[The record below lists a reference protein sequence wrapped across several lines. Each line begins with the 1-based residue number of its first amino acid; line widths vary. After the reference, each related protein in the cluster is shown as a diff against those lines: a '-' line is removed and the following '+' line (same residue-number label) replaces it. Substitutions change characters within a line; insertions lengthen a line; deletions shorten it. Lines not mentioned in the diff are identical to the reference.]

1 MSKDIFSLLSLMCE
15 KIGPNAVM
23 GKVVSVMANSK
34 KPLQQKAVLQWL
46 LTVLKEFGSSSIDVK
61 IIVNYLQTPQVVSC
75 SFCDGIGFG
84 EQDIGREERFHR
96 VVV

>member
-1 MSKDIFSLLSLMCE
+1 MSKDIFSLLSLVCE

-84 EQDIGREERFHR
+84 EQDVGREERFCCAA
-96 VVV
+96 V

>member
-1 MSKDIFSLLSLMCE
+1 
-15 KIGPNAVM
+15 
-23 GKVVSVMANSK
+23 MANSK

-46 LTVLKEFGSSSIDVK
+46 LTVLKEFVSSSIDIK

-84 EQDIGREERFHR
+84 EQDVGCEERFHR
-96 VVV
+96 AAV